1 MKNKIIILILLLFS
15 INSFSCPKIKG
26 ILIDACG
33 TREELNEWMVLTTDT
48 AIVINNLKIDYDINN
63 NS

>member
-1 MKNKIIILILLLFS
+1 MRVLFFMF
-15 INSFSCPKIKG
+15 ITLNAFSCPKIKG